1 MKRILLALLPVFS
14 QFFAN
19 SPVFGQE
26 EFIEPNAH
34 LVTRFPFRMLT
45 GGVIIIKAKFA
56 DNPDSLNFVFDTG
69 SGGISLDSTVAE
81 ILKVKK
87 EPSDRTIRG
96 IAGIRKVSFVYN
108 QQLHLPGLTI
118 DSLNFH
124 INDYTILTSVY
135 GEPIDGI
142 IGYSVISRYIIKL
155 DYDSSLISFYTR
167 GPFKY
172 PKGGYLLKP
181 SITTLAVQAARIK
194 DNRTINSRFLFD
206 MGAGLCLMLTSD
218 FIKDSSVLHRKR
230 KLYRKQ
236 AEGLGG
242 KVDMATTVIKE
253 VKIGPYKF
261 HKVPI
266 YIFDDTFNV
275 TSYPYLGG
283 ILGNDLLR
291 RFNVILNY
299 EKRDIYIMPNSHF
312 REPFDYSYSG
322 IELYNIN
329 GQIIIGDVAD
339 GSPAEKAG
347 VKEGDVVV
355 GINKVFTQNL
365 SQYKTALQAAGQKIK
380 LILRRDGELREVE
393 FKVKSIL

>member
-1 MKRILLALLPVFS
+1 
-14 QFFAN
+14 
-19 SPVFGQE
+19 
-26 EFIEPNAH
+26 
-34 LVTRFPFRMLT
+34 
-45 GGVIIIKAKFA
+45 
-56 DNPDSLNFVFDTG
+56 
-69 SGGISLDSTVAE
+69 
-81 ILKVKK
+81 
-87 EPSDRTIRG
+87 
-96 IAGIRKVSFVYN
+96 
-108 QQLHLPGLTI
+108 
-118 DSLNFH
+118 
-124 INDYTILTSVY
+124 
-135 GEPIDGI
+135 
-142 IGYSVISRYIIKL
+142 
-155 DYDSSLISFYTR
+155 
-167 GPFKY
+167 
-172 PKGGYLLKP
+172 
-181 SITTLAVQAARIK
+181 
-194 DNRTINSRFLFD
+194 

>member
-1 MKRILLALLPVFS
+1 
-14 QFFAN
+14 
-19 SPVFGQE
+19 
-26 EFIEPNAH
+26 
-34 LVTRFPFRMLT
+34 
-45 GGVIIIKAKFA
+45 
-56 DNPDSLNFVFDTG
+56 
-69 SGGISLDSTVAE
+69 
-81 ILKVKK
+81 
-87 EPSDRTIRG
+87 
-96 IAGIRKVSFVYN
+96 VYN